1 MVSSQHRLLKT
12 TARAAAAWVVS
23 AEKNLVYAG
32 HRNRAGAHRARF
44 ERHHQRA
51 ALQPPPPQRRRRA
64 AERKYLGV
72 RRRVAGRLP
81 LVPCPRNDVPF
92 VHHNRADRH
101 FARKLRLL
109 RQRQRFAH
117 PIPPRHPRS
126 FPLKNSATVP
136 GPEWLPMTGPTALRM
151 IRSGSHPNSFT
162 SVSFT
167 TIASFSQSPWLMKI
181 I

>member
-1 MVSSQHRLLKT
+1 MPDIAIAPAHIGHGSSVTTSVQPFSRL
-12 TARAAAAWVVS
+12 RPSAAAARRSASTSACAVGSPVVS
-23 AEKNLVYAG
+23 RSFLA
-32 HRNRAGAHRARF
+32 RATI
-44 ERHHQRA
+44 
-51 ALQPPPPQRRRRA
+51 
-64 AERKYLGV
+64 
-72 RRRVAGRLP
+72 
-81 LVPCPRNDVPF
+81 F
-92 VHHNRADRH
+92 VHNDRADRH

-126 FPLKNSATVP
+126 LPLKNSATVP